1 MPSPFPGMDPFLEDP
16 GQFPA
21 LHGLLIASIV
31 SQLQRSLPP
40 EYLASLD
47 ERVWI
52 GPGGRNVEPDTN
64 VLRREP
70 AGPAS
75 FAENGAGGG
84 GTATLLAPGT
94 APLILTTT
102 DDPHRE
108 KFVEIRA
115 RADGEERVVA
125 VLEVLSPS
133 NKARGPGR
141 DSYLAKQ
148 HDVLGT
154 RQHLIELDLLRAGQP
169 TTALPDDDR
178 ARVLRDVPYHACVAR
193 GDIPN
198 RYELY
203 PIPLREP
210 LPRISIPLE
219 RDTPPIALDLQAAF
233 DRAYD
238 DGPFARRN
246 PYGDLGHVTP
256 PLSAEDA
263 AWAADLLKTRG
274 A

>member
-21 LHGLLIASIV
+21 LHGALITAV
-31 SQLQRSLPP
+31 MSQLQRTLP
-40 EYLASLD
+40 EGYLASAD

-52 GPGGRNVEPDTN
+52 GPGGRNVEPDAN
-64 VLRREP
+64 VLRRESAP
-70 AGPAS
+70 AQPDAPSDGP
-75 FAENGAGGG
+75 GAGD
-84 GTATLLAPGT
+84 ATLVAAAT
-94 APLILTTT
+94 APVVVVA
-102 DDPHRE
+102 DHDPHRE
-108 KFVEIRA
+108 RFVEIRS
-115 RADGEERVVA
+115 RAGGQERVVA
-125 VLEVLSPS
+125 VLEILSPS

-154 RQHLIELDLLRAGQP
+154 RQHLIEVDLLRAGQP

-178 ARVLRDVPYHACVAR
+178 AQVLRDAAYHACVAR

-198 RYELY
+198 RYEVY
-203 PIPLREP
+203 PIPLRNP

-219 RDTPPIALDLQAAF
+219 ADTPPIALDLQAAF

-238 DGPFARRN
+238 DGPFRRRN
-246 PYGDLGHVTP
+246 LYADLARIAP
-256 PLSAEDA
+256 PLPPDAA
-263 AWAADLLKTRG
+263 AWATDLLKDHVT
-274 A
+274 